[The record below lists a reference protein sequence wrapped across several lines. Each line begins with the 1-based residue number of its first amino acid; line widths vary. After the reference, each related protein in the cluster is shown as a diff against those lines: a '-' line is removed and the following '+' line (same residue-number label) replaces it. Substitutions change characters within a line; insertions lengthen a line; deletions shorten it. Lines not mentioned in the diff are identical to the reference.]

1 MSYRGKYRPKNE
13 KKYEGNIDTI
23 EFRSLWER
31 QLMKWCDENPDIVKW
46 SSEEVIIPYISPVD
60 RKQHRYFMDFKIEF
74 TNGNVMLVEVKPDYQ
89 TKAPVKKKNA
99 RQSRYLKEAQTFAV
113 NDAKWNA
120 AQQYANKRGW
130 KFAIFTEH
138 TLASLGI
145 TIPSYRS
152 KHAKL
157 KKKKTQTLVE

>member
-13 KKYEGNIDTI
+13 KKYEGNIETI

-31 QLMKWCDENPDIVKW
+31 QLMKWCDENPDVVKW

-74 TNGNVMLVEVKPDYQ
+74 QNGTVMLVEVKPDYQ
-89 TKAPVKKKNA
+89 TKMPEKKKNA
-99 RQSRYLKEAQTFAV
+99 RRSRYLKEAQTFAV
-113 NDAKWNA
+113 NDAKWQA
-120 AQQYANKRGW
+120 AEKYAKKRGW
-130 KFAIFTEH
+130 TFAIFTEH
-138 TLASLGI
+138 TLSAMGI

-152 KHAKL
+152 KYAKL
-157 KKKKTQTLVE
+157 KKKTTLNG

>member
-1 MSYRGKYRPKNE
+1 MAYRGKFRPTNE
-13 KKYEGNIDTI
+13 RKYEGNIDTI

-31 QLMKWCDENPDIVKW
+31 QVMKWCDENPDVVKW

-74 TNGNVMLVEVKPDYQ
+74 QNGTVMLVE
-89 TKAPVKKKNA
+89 KKKNA
-99 RQSRYLKEAQTFAV
+99 RCSRYLKEAQTFAV
-113 NDAKWNA
+113 NDAKWQA
-120 AQQYANKRGW
+120 AEKYAKKRGW

-138 TLASLGI
+138 TLSAMGI

-152 KHAKL
+152 KYAKL
-157 KKKKTQTLVE
+157 KKKTTLNG